1 MFNFFCSNKIDT
13 DKYAISGGDKNH
25 LVNVLRMKIG
35 EKLIISDGEKSHL
48 CELFEITPESAIVKV
63 VEENFADTSLPVS
76 ITLFQ
81 GLPKS
86 DKMELIIQKAVE
98 LGADEI
104 VPVEMA
110 RSVVKLL
117 GNKKDNKTI
126 RWQAIS
132 ESAAK
137 QSKRVCVPTVSPVI
151 SFKNALDKVP
161 EFDLFIVPFESKNGM
176 EDTKECLSL
185 IKKDMKIGV
194 LTGPEGGFEQ
204 KEIDALI
211 EKNAKIISLG
221 KRILRTETA
230 SITALSMLMLHAES
244 YL

>member
-1 MFNFFCSNKIDT
+1 MK
-13 DKYAISGGDKNH
+13 KGDQ
-25 LVNVLRMKIG
+25 
-35 EKLIISDGEKSHL
+35 LIISDNGISHL
-48 CELFEITPESAIVKV
+48 CEIQEFTLDSVIVKV
-63 VEENFADTSLPVS
+63 LEENFADTSLPIS

-86 DKMELIIQKAVE
+86 DKLEMIIQKAVE

-117 GNKKDNKTI
+117 GNKKDNKTQ
-126 RWQAIS
+126 RWQAIA
-132 ESAAK
+132 ESAGK
-137 QSKRVCVPTVSPVI
+137 QSKRTSITKVAPVI
-151 SFKNALDKVP
+151 SFKNTVDKIK

-176 EDTKECLSL
+176 ADTKDTLSL
-185 IKKDMKIGV
+185 LKAGMRVGV
-194 LTGPEGGFEQ
+194 LIGPEGGFEQ
-204 KEIDALI
+204 KEIDACI
-211 EKNAKIISLG
+211 QQGAKIISLG

-230 SITALSMLMLHAES
+230 SLTTLSMLMLYAEM